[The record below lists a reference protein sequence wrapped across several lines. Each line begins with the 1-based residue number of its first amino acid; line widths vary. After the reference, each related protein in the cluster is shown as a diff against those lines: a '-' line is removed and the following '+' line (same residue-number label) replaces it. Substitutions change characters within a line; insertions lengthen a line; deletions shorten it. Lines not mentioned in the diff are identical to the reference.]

1 MESSFTAK
9 DFSIFRMD
17 NDIKRFDQ
25 FYLHNHSDK
34 MEILVMYEGDAE
46 FHIEGNVYPLEPN
59 DIVIVQHNELHRVVF
74 RSLCHYS
81 RLVIN
86 IDTSFFNDNDCPAF
100 KNVFINRKLGEK
112 NLIKHNHPGAK
123 DILEILERLQKYV
136 SNEKPML
143 MIIKNTLIEL
153 LYILNIKEIKTSE
166 STPKHNNIR
175 KIILYI
181 NERITEQL
189 DLEQIAAE
197 FFMSKYHLCHIFK
210 KHTGFT
216 VNQYITRKR
225 IAIVKELCEAGK
237 SLTFAASEAGFKNY
251 SSFYRAYLKETGK
264 NPKFKNKSI

>member
-1 MESSFTAK
+1 MKTTFEAK
-9 DFSIFRMD
+9 DFTVFRME
-17 NDIKRFDQ
+17 NDIKNFDQ
-25 FYLHNHSDK
+25 FCLHNHTDK

-74 RSLCHYS
+74 RSLCHYN

-86 IDTSFFNDNDCPAF
+86 IDTSFFNDNDCQAF
-100 KNVFINRKLGEK
+100 KNVFINRKLGEQ
-112 NLIKHNHPGAK
+112 NLIKNDHPESK
-123 DILEILERLQKYV
+123 EILEILERLQKYI
-136 SNEKPML
+136 SIDNPMQ

-153 LYILNIKEIKTSE
+153 LYILNLKKIKASE

-181 NERITEQL
+181 NDRITEQI
-189 DLEQIAAE
+189 DLEQIAE
-197 FFMSKYHLCHIFK
+197 QFFMSKYHLCHIFK
-210 KHTGFT
+210 KYTGFT

-225 IAIVKELCEAGK
+225 IAVVRELCESGH
-237 SLTFAASEAGFKNY
+237 SLTYASAEAGFKNY

-264 NPKFKNKSI
+264 KPKTKG